1 MTFFKAVFTW
11 LLIGVILGGG
21 VFMTVHPKSP
31 SWWPLLAVVVCFIA
45 VVGKFGCLPPSDEHH
60 H

>member
-11 LLIGVILGGG
+11 LLMGVILGGG

-31 SWWPLLAVVVCFIA
+31 SWWPLLVVVVAFIA
-45 VVGKFGCLPPSDEHH
+45 VVGKFGCLPPSDEHDH
-60 H
+60 